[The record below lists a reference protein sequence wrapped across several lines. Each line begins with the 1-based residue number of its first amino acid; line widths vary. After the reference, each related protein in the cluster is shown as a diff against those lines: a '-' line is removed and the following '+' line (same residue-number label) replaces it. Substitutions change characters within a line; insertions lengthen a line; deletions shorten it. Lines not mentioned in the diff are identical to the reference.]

1 MARDDVEMRWW
12 YLAIVLGPGCGRIGF
27 DPRDGASDASSNVDA
42 LPVAAPCPSTIALA
56 DDFADGVRSPKWGLV
71 QYTGITVSEVPDVL
85 RVAFT
90 TATAPAQFG
99 GYESSTAFD
108 ITGGCVTAQLV
119 TLPIPGAYAYL
130 TWGAFGA
137 NDKFEIEIDAAQ
149 IGWWY
154 EMAGTVTD
162 VIYTPWSP
170 GAWPYVRMHHAPTG
184 FTLEVSADG
193 SRFVVLAQSTVVP
206 FDLTMASVR
215 LGGGTE
221 KNAGGVASDGEIE
234 WTTVQLAKP

>member
-12 YLAIVLGPGCGRIGF
+12 FVVIVLGPACGRIGF
-27 DPRDGASDASSNVDA
+27 DSRDSASDTSTTIDA
-42 LPVAAPCPSTIALA
+42 LPLAAPCPSTTALA
-56 DDFADGVRSPKWGLV
+56 DDFADGVRAPKWGLV

-99 GYESSTAFD
+99 GYESTTAFD
-108 ITGGCVTAQLV
+108 ITGGCLTAQLV
-119 TLPIPGAYAYL
+119 TPPIPGAYAYL
-130 TWGAFGA
+130 TWGGFGTGE
-137 NDKFEIEIDAAQ
+137 KFEIEIDAAQ

-154 EMAGTVTD
+154 QSAGVVTD

-170 GAWPYVRMHHAPTG
+170 RSFPYVRMHHATTG

-193 SRFVVLAQSTVVP
+193 AQFAVLAQSSIVP

-221 KNAGGVASDGEIE
+221 KNAAGVASDGNIE